1 MKNYSSAH
9 GPIFFPMIRPVF
21 FLMIVIFS
29 VAVLR
34 GQDVYPVPE
43 GVPTNKDFTVRV
55 RSSGG
60 AWKELGVY
68 LVKVDRVENARHT
81 PEASSMAYFGMSGK
95 VEVSVSYNRGD
106 IRSVRVRPLSAGVKP
121 VVEGRTIRFTLPGPC
136 NLSVEVNGDIFHN
149 LQLFASPVETFHP
162 DARDTGVIY
171 YGPGFHQ
178 VGTVMVPG
186 GKTVY
191 IAGGA
196 VVQGQ
201 FVVSHAD
208 NVRIAGLG
216 VLYQYGWKK
225 EWQGR
230 GDGVTVEFSKNVAI
244 SGIII
249 IPTGYTVLTGNAAHV
264 TIRDIKS
271 ISAGGNNDGIDV
283 FCSQHVTMDSLFMR
297 NSDDNIAIYGHRW
310 AYYGNTRDVTVQN
323 SVLWADVAHPIL
335 IGTHGDPEGH
345 DTLEDMRFVHLDI
358 LDQAEAQV
366 NYQGCMSID
375 AGDDNLVRR
384 VRFEDVR
391 VGDIREGQLVNLRV
405 MYNRKYNTAPGRGIE
420 DVYFKDI
427 TYNGSRAN
435 LSVIAGYDSAR
446 SIRNVVFEDLK
457 INGRLIWD
465 GMPGKPAWYQTGDL
479 AHFYVGEHVEGLRF
493 VCTNH

>member
-1 MKNYSSAH
+1 MIK
-9 GPIFFPMIRPVF
+9 PMVCL
-21 FLMIVIFS
+21 LMAIVS
-29 VAVLR
+29 VAALR
-34 GQDVYPVPE
+34 AQDVYPAPE
-43 GVPTNKDFTVRV
+43 GVPMNKDLTVRV
-55 RSSGG
+55 KSPGG
-60 AWKELGVY
+60 KWKDLAVY
-68 LVKVDRVENARHT
+68 LVKVDRVENARHV
-81 PEASSMAYFGMSGK
+81 PEASSMAYFDLSGK
-95 VEVSVSYNRGD
+95 VDVSVTYNRGE
-106 IRSVRVRPLSAGVKP
+106 IRSVRIRPLSAGVKP
-121 VVEGRTIRFTLPGPC
+121 VVKGQTISFSLSGPC

-162 DARDTGVIY
+162 DRSDTNTIY
-171 YGPGFHQ
+171 YGPGFHP
-178 VGTVMVPG
+178 VGTVIVPS

-208 NVRIAGLG
+208 NVRITGRG

-225 EWQGR
+225 EWRGR
-230 GDGVTVEFSKNVAI
+230 GDGVTVEFSKHIEI
-244 SGIII
+244 SGIIV
-249 IPTGYTVLTGNAAHV
+249 IPTGYTVLMGNAEDV
-264 TIRDIKS
+264 RIRNIKS

-297 NSDDNIAIYGHRW
+297 NSDDNIAVYGHRW

-345 DTLEDMRFVHLDI
+345 DTLEDMRFVRLDI

-366 NYQGCMSID
+366 NYQGCMSIN

-384 VRFEDVR
+384 IRFEDIR

-405 MYNRKYNTAPGRGIE
+405 MYNRKYNTAAGRGIE
-420 DVYFKDI
+420 DVYFKNI
-427 TYNGSRAN
+427 SYEGSRTN
-435 LSVIAGYDSAR
+435 LSVIAGYDSVR
-446 SIRNVVFEDLK
+446 NIKNVVFEDLT
-457 INGRLIWD
+457 INGRVIWD

-493 VCTNH
+493 IATNQDHGSDIY